1 MHWQFCEKLG
11 FNMARLWYEDE
22 PEIVVENKTFKILWY
37 FTIQCDHMIE
47 AEYQILLVD
56 KVRKETMIID
66 VVIP

>member
-1 MHWQFCEKLG
+1 
-11 FNMARLWYEDE
+11 MARLWYEDE